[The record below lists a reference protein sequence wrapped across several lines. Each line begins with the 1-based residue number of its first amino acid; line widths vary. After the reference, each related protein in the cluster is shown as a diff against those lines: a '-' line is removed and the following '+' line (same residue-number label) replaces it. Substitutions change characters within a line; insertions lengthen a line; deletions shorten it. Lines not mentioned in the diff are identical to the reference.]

1 MKFRLAN
8 QNGVGFQVS
17 DRLEHAPV
25 DVRLTPEDGFMPRP
39 AHLPPRLD
47 LDPIAV
53 RIGNRNVER
62 QNSIGRPERSIPIA
76 GGIRRD
82 DFEVDPVVELPYD
95 LFLVTYAVDYN
106 LPKKERLAAIG
117 QVRIVFRF
125 EFGRNYGSPCTR

>member
-53 RIGNRNVER
+53 RIGYRNVER

-82 DFEVDPVVELPYD
+82 DFEVDPVVELSYD

-125 EFGRNYGSPCTR
+125 EFGRNDGSPCTR